1 MKTNNL
7 IKMSLIALTLGSS
20 LMAGCDKSETQPA
33 PAPVTPGTGVVNN
46 PPNPNTGEATRV
58 VVNELNVPWEILWGS
73 DNFIWA
79 TERNGR
85 ISRINP
91 DNGQQTTIANLTN
104 LALVSEGGLLGM
116 VLHPSFTAQPFVYVV
131 YTYTGNGGTAQ
142 RVSRFRFSNNTL
154 SQETVLLDNIPATVT
169 HFGSRLV
176 IQNNHLF
183 VTTGD
188 NSNSSLPQNLTSL
201 AGKVLRMNLDGS
213 IPTDNPFPNSYV
225 WSYGHRNPQ
234 GLLIHTNGNMYSS
247 EHGANT
253 DDEFNII
260 RRGRNYGWPN
270 VSGIVDNANETTFTA
285 TNPNEPSLAQWT
297 PNIAPSGIE
306 LYSGNRVPQF
316 QNKILMAALRGQM
329 VVALTLSQDGLSVV
343 NREEFFV
350 NRFGRIR
357 DICVSPEGRVFIAT
371 GGNSFSSSS
380 GHSIIEINRVD

>member
-1 MKTNNL
+1 MKTKYL
-7 IKMSLIALTLGSS
+7 IKGSLVALILGSS
-20 LMAGCDKSETQPA
+20 LITSCETNEAGVA
-33 PAPVTPGTGVVNN
+33 PSPGAPNPGGTTNPNSGDATRTVVN
-46 PPNPNTGEATRV
+46 ASM
-58 VVNELNVPWEILWGS
+58 NVPWEILWGP
-73 DNFIWA
+73 DNFIWT

-91 DNGQQTTIANLTN
+91 ENGQQSTIATLPNVTQV
-104 LALVSEGGLLGM
+104 AEGGLLGM
-116 VLHPSFTAQPFVYVV
+116 ILHPNFTTQPYVYVA
-131 YTYTGNGGTAQ
+131 YTYTGNGSTAL
-142 RVSRFRFSNNTL
+142 RVSRFTYANNTL
-154 SQETVLLDNIPATVT
+154 TQETSLLDNIPATAT
-169 HFGSRLV
+169 HFGGRLV

-188 NSNSSLPQNLTSL
+188 NGNSSLPQNLNSL

-247 EHGANT
+247 EHGPNT
-253 DDEFNII
+253 DDEFNMI

-270 VSGIVDNANETTFTA
+270 VLGVVDNSTEVTFTA
-285 TNPNEPSLAQWT
+285 NNPNEPSLANWT
-297 PNIAPSGIE
+297 PNIAPSDIG
-306 LYSGNRVPQF
+306 LYSSNRIPQF
-316 QNKILMAALRGQM
+316 QNKILMAVLRGQM
-329 VVALTLSQDGLSVV
+329 VVALTLSQDGQTVV
-343 NREEFFV
+343 NREEFFM

-371 GGNSFSSSS
+371 GGSSFSSSS

>member
-1 MKTNNL
+1 MKTNYL
-7 IKMSLIALTLGSS
+7 IKLSLIALTLGSYLITS
-20 LMAGCDKSETQPA
+20 CEKNEAEPSPA
-33 PAPVTPGTGVVNN
+33 LPSTGGTT
-46 PPNPNTGEATRV
+46 NPNSGEATRTV
-58 VVNELNVPWEILWGS
+58 INSLNVPWEILWGP
-73 DNFIWA
+73 DNFIWT

-104 LALVSEGGLLGM
+104 VTQVSEGGLLGM
-116 VLHPSFTAQPFVYVV
+116 ILHPNFTTQPYIYVV
-131 YTYTGNGGTAQ
+131 YTYTGNGSTAA
-142 RVSRFRFSNNTL
+142 RVSRFTYSNNTL
-154 SQETVLLDNIPATVT
+154 IQETTLLENIPATAT
-169 HFGSRLV
+169 HFGGRLV

-188 NSNSSLPQNLTSL
+188 NGNSSLPQNLNSL

-234 GLLIHTNGNMYSS
+234 GLLVHSNGNMYSS

-270 VSGIVDNANETTFTA
+270 VLGVVDNPTEVTFSA
-285 TNPNEPSLAQWT
+285 TNPNEPSLANWT
-297 PNIAPSGIE
+297 PNIAPSGIA
-306 LYSGNRVPQF
+306 LYSNDRVPQF
-316 QNKILMAALRGQM
+316 QNKILMAVLRDQM
-329 VVALTLSQDGLSVV
+329 VVALTLSQDGQTVV
-343 NREEFFV
+343 NREEFFRS
-350 NRFGRIR
+350 RFGRIR

-380 GHSIIEINRVD
+380 GHSIIEINRVE